1 MLYFLHSSNITC
13 LVCNFTICCCSIY
26 IYRVHA
32 CIINIH
38 VYYDVHQRCSRKYEK
53 QNKPLFLQILRPH
66 QWKVIVHAPC
76 SLQGAAFIQNIFLFY
91 ICTWEKISPLRM
103 KDLAFDINRNKFD
116 ILWLTIL
123 NLYTRNLCLQFQ
135 EICLSWC
142 NQAPFYTWLL
152 ITLIF

>member
-13 LVCNFTICCCSIY
+13 LVCSFTICCCSIY
-26 IYRVHA
+26 IYRVNA

-76 SLQGAAFIQNIFLFY
+76 SYMLFDGGLFLTGRSIYTEYIFILYLYLRKDITPENERPSFWYQQEQIWYFVINNIEFIYKESMF
-91 ICTWEKISPLRM
+91 TVP
-103 KDLAFDINRNKFD
+103 RNM
-116 ILWLTIL
+116 
-123 NLYTRNLCLQFQ
+123 
-135 EICLSWC
+135 S
-142 NQAPFYTWLL
+142 LL
-152 ITLIF
+152 V